1 MGRDYK
7 NTSGENN
14 PNYKTGF
21 AANGSR
27 QSFYN
32 TWQNM
37 KARVNNP
44 NHPKYHRYGGRGIAL
59 SNEWIGIE
67 GFSKWALANGWKQGL
82 SIDRIDND
90 GDYCPENCHWVTQSA
105 NSRKKST
112 TRITIEQAGEIRA
125 RLAKGETAVA
135 LAVEFNVNHGT
146 VWFIEKN
153 ITHVA
158 EGECTKMLKQKRNES
173 QNNTI

>member
-7 NTSGENN
+7 NISGENN

-21 AANGSR
+21 AVRGCR
-27 QSFYN
+27 YSFYN

-59 SNEWIGIE
+59 CNEWIGIE
-67 GFSKWALANGWKQGL
+67 GFSKWALASGWKQGL

-90 GDYCPENCHWVTQSA
+90 GDYCPENCHWVTLSTNA
-105 NSRKKST
+105 RKKST
-112 TRITIEQAGEIRA
+112 TRITIEQAGVIRTK
-125 RLAKGETAVA
+125 LEKGNTITA
-135 LAVEFNVNHGT
+135 LAAEFNVAQGT
-146 VWFIEKN
+146 IRAIESN

-158 EGECTKMLKQKRNES
+158 EGECTKMLKRNRDKA
-173 QNNTI
+173 QNNKI